1 MAKRVV
7 LFLVTNLAI
16 VLTVSLI
23 LNLLGVGRYV
33 GPNGLDLR
41 SLAIFCFV
49 WGMAGSII
57 SLLISRWM
65 AKRSTGMQL
74 VNGQHRRRHG
84 RLAVPHRRAADAQGQ
99 PADARGGHLRRR
111 PK

>member
-1 MAKRVV
+1 MGKRVV

-23 LNLLGVGRYV
+23 LSLLGVGRYV
-33 GPNGLDLR
+33 GPNGLDLG

-57 SLLISRWM
+57 SLSISRVDGE
-65 AKRSTGMQL
+65 AHHRHAARGRP
-74 VNGQHRRRHG
+74 HRRRHHG
-84 RLAVPHRRAADAQGQ
+84 LAVPDGRAS
-99 PADARGGHLRRR
+99 
-111 PK
+111 